1 MHLDLVSEQGN
12 IQNIERLVQ
21 QFHRVVAQT
30 DVFDIAL
37 FMEFLERGQRLLGV
51 VGLQR
56 KVDV

>member
-1 MHLDLVSEQGN
+1 
-12 IQNIERLVQ
+12 
-21 QFHRVVAQT
+21 
-30 DVFDIAL
+30 VFDIAL